1 MGGIRRNKRRQNHDK
16 KPRDPSDWSGHK
28 DGRGYKDILRE
39 NAKFVDFYRAQKLTD
54 SEEELQEMVR
64 AFQRDLPA
72 SFRIT
77 GFRSQAVAVRN
88 IIESQFFRE
97 LAILKEQQAAESGD
111 CPVVEPKCLTWYPD
125 RMAWQLNLSRKDIRR
140 EEAYFKLHNFLISET
155 DSGNISRQETVSMIP
170 TLVLDVQS
178 HHKVLDM
185 CAAPGSKTAQLIEAI
200 HSDETQI
207 PEGLVV
213 ANDSDNS
220 RCYLLVHQAKRL
232 QSSNFI
238 VTNHDATIFPKI
250 HLTQADGS
258 SSVMKFDRVLCDAPC
273 SGDGTMRKN
282 ADIWPKWNGANS
294 CNLHGIQYRVAKRGL
309 ELLAVGGKMVY
320 STCSLNPVEDEAVI
334 ARILSECEDTVEL
347 VDVSAEVP
355 GLKFKPGL
363 SQWVLADKENKFYAK
378 FDEVPE
384 VHHSLM
390 RPSMFPPPVG
400 EVEKLHLERCMRI
413 LPHQQDTGGF
423 FVACLQKK
431 APCPWENK
439 KTYETSEK
447 NENGKRP
454 NADDET
460 RTNPKKKQSRYQG
473 FKEDPFIYLKKEDAE
488 TEFEE
493 VKNFFEVSDVLRKE
507 MFLTRCATS
516 RKNLYFTS
524 MLVRNILESNQ
535 DRLKVINTGVK
546 AFAKCENKGSPCALR
561 LAQEGSLMT
570 IPFIKKRIVTP
581 TKADLE
587 TMLLANDID
596 LPPKIADLSEV
607 ARNQLNALITGS
619 IALIYEEKEDGKT
632 SLLVELVGWK
642 GKETLRAYVPKNERI
657 HFLRLIGGDTSK
669 FEKNKFDIKRGIQ
682 QNQQKSDPEVKI
694 QEPPQSLVDTE
705 SIIQKAT

>member
-54 SEEELQEMVR
+54 SEEELQEM
-64 AFQRDLPA
+64 
-72 SFRIT
+72 
-77 GFRSQAVAVRN
+77 
-88 IIESQFFRE
+88 

-185 CAAPGSKTAQLIEAI
+185 CAAP
-200 HSDETQI
+200 
-207 PEGLVV
+207 
-213 ANDSDNS
+213 
-220 RCYLLVHQAKRL
+220 VHQAKRL

-447 NENGKRP
+447 NVENGKRP